1 VNDLEGYL
9 DFAARNPEMFINPD
23 GAVFT
28 ILLDREA
35 IHQVED
41 EMEARLKEQGVS
53 GEDAHIWSRVGFV
66 FQDQYLRIA
75 RDAVRFPDG
84 SLGTYIRI
92 LDDGNPTPGVIILP
106 IYEGKVVLV
115 NHFRHATRR
124 WHLEIPRG
132 FGHPNA
138 TPEESARAELAEEIG
153 GDPVEMISL
162 GAFEPDAG
170 ASIERDE
177 LFFAELRSYGMPDEH
192 EAINEIRL
200 VPVAEFEAMLRDG
213 IITDGFTLAAYARA
227 KLRSLL

>member
-1 VNDLEGYL
+1 MNDLDGYL
-9 DFAARNPEMFINPD
+9 DFAARNPEMFVNPE

-35 IHQVED
+35 IRQAED
-41 EMEARLKEQGVS
+41 VMEARLRAGGVS
-53 GEDAHIWSRVGFV
+53 DEQARAWSRVGFV

-106 IYEGKVVLV
+106 VYEGKVVLV
-115 NHFRHATRR
+115 NHFRHVTRR

-138 TPEESARAELAEEIG
+138 TPEESARAELAEEVG
-153 GDPVEMISL
+153 GDSTEMISL

-170 ASIERDE
+170 ASIKRDE
-177 LFFAELRSYGMPDEH
+177 LFFAELRTYGMPDEH

-200 VPVAEFEAMLRDG
+200 VPVAEFEALLRNG
-213 IITDGFTLAAYARA
+213 VITDGFTLAAYARA
-227 KLRSLL
+227 KLRGLL